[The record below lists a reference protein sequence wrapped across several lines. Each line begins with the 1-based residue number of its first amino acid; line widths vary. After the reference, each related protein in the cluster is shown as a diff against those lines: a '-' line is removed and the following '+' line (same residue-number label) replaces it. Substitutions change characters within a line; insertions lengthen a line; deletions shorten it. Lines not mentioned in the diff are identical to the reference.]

1 MSDYPSINFNP
12 YNMYNDWS
20 YNYNYSAFRGVQNSS
35 TPFDSQSNVN
45 LQNPTD
51 TMSFR
56 ATEHIKTKQ
65 KNDSYWWESCIGA
78 VVATSLAFGADFL
91 FCKGKHVKNLWG
103 KLKGNKT
110 KPDVK
115 PEVKQD
121 VKPEVKQDV
130 KPEIKQEVK
139 PEIQVYKDPNIP
151 YKEADGVKD
160 FADRYN
166 LTLRCRDY
174 NLRHGINLPDNE
186 KFRQLNTQV
195 EQIDKI
201 FKKATPLDKEYVVYR
216 GLDIPPA
223 GQNNPIFSEYKKLME
238 NAKIGD
244 VITPD
249 AGYSFV
255 GLRSNNIGDYC
266 ASGIMEIR
274 LPKGTQFVIRNEWEA
289 MMPRNAQYKV
299 IDKTIGNDSRIKYV
313 LEYILPKV

>member
-1 MSDYPSINFNP
+1 
-12 YNMYNDWS
+12 
-20 YNYNYSAFRGVQNSS
+20 
-35 TPFDSQSNVN
+35 
-45 LQNPTD
+45 
-51 TMSFR
+51 MSFR

-78 VVATSLAFGADFL
+78 VVATSLAVGADFL

-110 KPDVK
+110 KP
-115 PEVKQD
+115 E

-299 IDKTIGNDSRIKYV
+299 INKTIGNDSRIKYV